1 VPRQNHKSLII
12 RLKKIKH
19 ALTFLLFRFLYLI
32 LNSINPKKTLAD
44 LKIPASRHGLA
55 FTILFIKT
63 VE

>member
-1 VPRQNHKSLII
+1 
-12 RLKKIKH
+12 LKKIKH
-19 ALTFLLFRFLYLI
+19 ALTFLLFRFLCLI
-32 LNSINPKKTLAD
+32 LNSINPKKALAD